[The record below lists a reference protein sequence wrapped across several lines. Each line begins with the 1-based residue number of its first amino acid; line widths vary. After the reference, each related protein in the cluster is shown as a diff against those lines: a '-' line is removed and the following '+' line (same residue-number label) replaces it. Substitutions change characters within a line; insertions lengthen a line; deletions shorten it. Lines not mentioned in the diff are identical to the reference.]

1 MRHVKWLLESKPLS
15 PCLMT
20 WVSVLEPQ
28 GRTRELS
35 PESCPLMSTHSL
47 WHEHAF
53 DPQHTHVI
61 YTHTTYTRHIH
72 THTTHTYTHNGDRN
86 EI

>member
-35 PESCPLMSTHSL
+35 PESCPLT
-47 WHEHAF
+47 F
-53 DPQHTHVI
+53 
-61 YTHTTYTRHIH
+61 TTA
-72 THTTHTYTHNGDRN
+72 HTYTQIEMHVIQRIILKEKVDGPRDLPRKPMCVQSRKG
-86 EI
+86 